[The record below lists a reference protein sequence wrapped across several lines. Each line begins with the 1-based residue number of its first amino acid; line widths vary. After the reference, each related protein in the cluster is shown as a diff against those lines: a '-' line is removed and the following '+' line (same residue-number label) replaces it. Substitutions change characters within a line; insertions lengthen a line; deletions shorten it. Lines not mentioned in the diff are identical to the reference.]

1 MSFESCWASSGLSW
15 LRSSRLHS
23 FVWLWG
29 IAVVA
34 PSRHLHALLSTWD
47 VYFDAQYWAWD
58 LRRLLSRHKP
68 ASAVILPL
76 LNHYWML
83 VSGCLGSKHPNVLY
97 IEQGK
102 PRSSVA
108 PQVNKTLTANMDL
121 AVEYLHAFRLSELE
135 IGAKMVSM
143 TGKGPK
149 HMIRVFLASDDFQFL
164 LVCFHGLA
172 CAYMQCRPC
181 LFIVCNLYGENDA
194 NSVRDS
200 TGKII

>member
-58 LRRLLSRHKP
+58 LCRLLSRHKP

-108 PQVNKTLTANMDL
+108 PKWIRRWQQIWTLQLNICMLFDFL
-121 AVEYLHAFRLSELE
+121 SWRL
-135 IGAKMVSM
+135 
-143 TGKGPK
+143 GPK
-149 HMIRVFLASDDFQFL
+149 WFLWLARAQSTWSE
-164 LVCFHGLA
+164 CF
-172 CAYMQCRPC
+172 
-181 LFIVCNLYGENDA
+181 
-194 NSVRDS
+194 
-200 TGKII
+200 